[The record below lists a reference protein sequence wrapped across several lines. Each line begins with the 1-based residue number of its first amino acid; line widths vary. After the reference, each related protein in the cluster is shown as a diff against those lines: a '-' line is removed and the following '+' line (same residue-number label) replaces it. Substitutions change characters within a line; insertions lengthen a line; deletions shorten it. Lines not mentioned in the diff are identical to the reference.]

1 MTNKDC
7 PKCGGSGKLLK
18 NDGGFWYSEQCP
30 LCLGTGKRPNNGDFI
45 RRMNN
50 EQLAHYLNT
59 VEFNWYYDNPILDW
73 LNQPSTEREWEMF
86 LGGTKENDK

>member
-7 PKCGGSGKLLK
+7 SKCGGSGKLLK
-18 NDGGFWYSEQCP
+18 NDGMFWYSEQCP
-30 LCLGTGKRPNNGDFI
+30 LCLGTGKQPNNGDFI

-59 VEFNWYYDNPILDW
+59 VEFNWYYDKPILDW
-73 LNQPSTEREWEMF
+73 LNQPSTESEWEMF